1 MLSGLLKSES
11 QGPESEKNS
20 EWGQT
25 VPMTYM
31 HSITGVKP
39 ISIYYDISVFGCV
52 LETCQGLV

>member
-1 MLSGLLKSES
+1 MLSGFLKSES

-25 VPMTYM
+25 VPMMYM
-31 HSITGVKP
+31 QSITGVKL
-39 ISIYYDISVFGCV
+39 ISIYYAKSVFGCV